1 MYALS
6 DGTVVQLIDETKY
19 NGDWYKLKTTDG
31 SAAYCHSDYIVNVV
45 TTGGSGGTGELDL
58 NYVDQDALITEMSS
72 WHHAGGKCVL
82 GLLTRRFDELEIFL
96 YGEYNR
102 GYQLSDHHFPIPDCY
117 Q

>member
-1 MYALS
+1 M
-6 DGTVVQLIDETKY
+6 IDETKY
-19 NGDWYKLKTTDG
+19 NGDWYKLKTKDG

-45 TTGGSGGTGELDL
+45 TTGDSGGTGELDL

-102 GYQLSDHHFPIPDCY
+102 GYQLSNHDFPIPDCY